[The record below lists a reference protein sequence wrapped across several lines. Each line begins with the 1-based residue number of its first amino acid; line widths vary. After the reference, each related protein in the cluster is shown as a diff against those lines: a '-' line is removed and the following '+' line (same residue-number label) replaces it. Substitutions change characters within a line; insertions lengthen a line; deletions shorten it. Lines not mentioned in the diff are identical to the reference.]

1 MTDQAAAKEMIA
13 RLVAF
18 DTTSEKSNL
27 ALIDFVRGYLD
38 DLGVASHLT
47 TDHDLGKAS
56 LFATIGPSDRPGIA
70 LSGHTDCVPVEGQPW
85 DSDPFDMVEKD
96 GLLYGRGTCDM
107 KGFVAMCLA
116 MVPAFL
122 ERPLTTP
129 IHLAL
134 SYDEEVGCTGVR
146 PMIARLGHDL
156 PMPLAVLVGE
166 PTMMAVVDAHKGI
179 NDFRTEI
186 TGFESHSSMDL
197 AGGNAIFAA
206 SRFVGELMRLREAYI
221 AEGDPTG
228 RFDPAYTTIHVGGIA
243 GGTAGN
249 IVPRHCRID
258 WEVRPLPG
266 HEPGDIQAAV
276 TAFAEAE
283 LLPALRA
290 VSDDTDIITT
300 EVLSSPGLAPDPGS
314 MAELLAKRLA
324 GSNATSAVSYAT
336 EAGLFQLAGTP
347 TVVCGPGDIA
357 QAHRPNEFLAVT
369 QVDACMAF
377 LHRLTETCRQGI

>member
-1 MTDQAAAKEMIA
+1 MTNQTTAKELIA

-27 ALIDFVRGYLD
+27 ELIAFVRDYLD
-38 DLGVASHLT
+38 GLGVDSHLT
-47 TDHDLGKAS
+47 TDEALGKAS
-56 LFATIGPSDRPGIA
+56 LFATIGPTDRPGIA

-85 DSDPFDMVEKD
+85 DTDPFEVVEKD
-96 GLLYGRGTCDM
+96 GRLYGRGTCDM
-107 KGFVAMCLA
+107 KGFVAICLA

-122 ERPLTTP
+122 ERPLSTP

-146 PMIARLGHDL
+146 PMIARLGQDL

-179 NDFRTEI
+179 NDFETLI
-186 TGFESHSSMDL
+186 TGHESHSSLDL

-206 SRFVGELMRLREAYI
+206 SRFIGELMRLRETYI
-221 AEGDPTG
+221 AEGDPSG
-228 RFDPAYTTIHVGGIA
+228 RFEPAYTSIHVGQIA

-249 IVPRHCRID
+249 IVPRQCRID

-266 HEPGDIQAAV
+266 HQPADIQEAV
-276 TAFAEAE
+276 MAFARSEI
-283 LLPALRA
+283 LPAMRA
-290 VSDDTDIITT
+290 VSGEADIVTT
-300 EVLSSPGLAPDPGS
+300 EVLSSPGLAPQPGS
-314 MAELLAKRLA
+314 PAELLAKRLTR
-324 GSNATSAVSYAT
+324 SNATSAVSYAT
-336 EAGLFQLAGTP
+336 EAGLFQRAGTP

-357 QAHRPNEFLAVT
+357 QAHRPNEFLAVE
-369 QVDACMAF
+369 QVDACIGF
-377 LHRLTETCRQGI
+377 LERLTQACRGGI